1 MSNTNLE
8 KLQTTQNTALRIIT
22 GCTSDTNIQHLHN
35 ETETLPLPLHLK
47 LHASQLWHKSQLV
60 THPLHELNHQQIPPR
75 SKKQT
80 IFTDNCYHSLQ
91 AYTTPATNDT
101 IKANLKHT
109 HHQLV
114 QLHLTSRK
122 DNPIIA
128 QKPPTINKSEE
139 TLPRKTRRTLAQV
152 RIDKSPILLSYL
164 NKINPQS
171 HPSSL
176 CPLCRTHNHDTPHLF
191 SCTQLNTKPQY
202 PGSLAR
208 SCGSCR
214 AASTVGGCSGGS
226 RRRLGGSVRG
236 LN

>member
-1 MSNTNLE
+1 MTFNEHAKNTAIKANNTIKILKALTSTSWGKQKETLLATYKTIVRPIIEYASTIWSPIMSNTNLE

-80 IFTDNCYHSLQ
+80 IFTDNSYHALQ

-128 QKPPTINKSEE
+128 QKPPIINKSEE
-139 TLPRKTRRTLAQV
+139 TLTRKTRQILAQV
-152 RIDKSPILLSYL
+152 GIDKSPILY
-164 NKINPQS
+164 
-171 HPSSL
+171 H
-176 CPLCRTHNHDTPHLF
+176 T
-191 SCTQLNTKPQY
+191 
-202 PGSLAR
+202 
-208 SCGSCR
+208 
-214 AASTVGGCSGGS
+214 
-226 RRRLGGSVRG
+226 
-236 LN
+236 